1 MPQPAT
7 IDTESPAPRTT
18 VRRRWRGL
26 ALLTGTMVV
35 DSDEAKLITTLFPML
50 RSALALPTSA
60 LGVLVAVGQL
70 VGIVFGPLWT
80 WLARRTSR
88 KIVLFVCS
96 GLWGVWSIAAGF
108 SQDFTQLLLF
118 TSIAAAGFVGAQPIV
133 SELIA
138 DLFDD
143 RTRGRAVGYLYGVLQ
158 LVSSVLGP
166 VLGQLSTVEDGW
178 RYGFFVSGALN
189 LVVGV
194 LILLFLDDPGIGA
207 SEPHLATLST
217 EERTAHS
224 KVTRARLRE
233 MMRIRTFVL
242 MLWQRILSSHLLILS
257 FGVVF
262 LVDVHGFSN
271 AVAALVL
278 LPSGIGYFLGTLV
291 GGLVADRV
299 QQRNPR
305 SGRIML
311 LQVAQL
317 AFAVVAFFGFQFD
330 WGSIVI
336 YSVFFAVLSFL
347 QGVNPGINRPIVM
360 AVVPPELR
368 AAAFTVMLSIVQAI
382 GWAIYALGA
391 GFLAD
396 AIGLRATFFWLLVV
410 VMIANGL
417 LVSLIYRPYER
428 DRAALDTE
436 LAARSTRDRPAAR

>member
-7 IDTESPAPRTT
+7 VADDTRSPTT
-18 VRRRWRGL
+18 SNTVPHRWRGL

-35 DSDEAKLITTLFPML
+35 DNDESKLISTLFPML
-50 RSALALPTSA
+50 RGALALPTSA

-70 VGIVFGPLWT
+70 VGIVFGPFWT
-80 WLARRTSR
+80 WLSRRVSRRT
-88 KIVLFVCS
+88 VLFVCS
-96 GLWGVWSIAAGF
+96 GVWGVWSVAAGF
-108 SQDFTQLLLF
+108 AQNFAQLLVL
-118 TSIAAAGFVGAQPIV
+118 TTIGMAGFVGAQPIV

-178 RYGFFVSGALN
+178 RYGFFASGVLN
-189 LVVGV
+189 IVMGV
-194 LILLFLDDPGIGA
+194 LILLFLKDPGIGA
-207 SEPHLATLST
+207 SEPHLAALST
-217 EERTAHS
+217 EERAARS
-224 KVTRARLRE
+224 RITRARLVE

-242 MLWQRILSSHLLILS
+242 MLGQRLLSSHLLILS

-262 LVDVHGFSN
+262 LVDVYGFSN
-271 AVAALVL
+271 AEAALVL

-291 GGLVADRV
+291 GGEVADRV
-299 QQRNPR
+299 QRRNPR
-305 SGRIML
+305 TGRIML

-317 AFAVVAFFGFQFD
+317 AFGVVAYVGFQFD
-330 WGSIVI
+330 WGSIAV
-336 YSVFFAVLSFL
+336 YSVFFGVLSFL

-360 AVVPPELR
+360 SVVPPELR
-368 AAAFTVMLSIVQAI
+368 AAAFTVMLSIVQSI

-396 AIGLRATFFWLLVV
+396 AIGLRATFLWLLVI
-410 VMIANGL
+410 VMIVNGL
-417 LVSLIYRPYER
+417 FVSLIYRPYVR
-428 DRAALDTE
+428 DSEAMDAE
-436 LAARSTRDRPAAR
+436 LAARSVRG